1 MVDLTDHSDRL
12 WPPLPSAMN
21 AAHAIEAEAVVVEH
35 ILGWLQAIALLLHGA
50 ITVVSST
57 SFGVMYGSS

>member
-1 MVDLTDHSDRL
+1 
-12 WPPLPSAMN
+12 MN